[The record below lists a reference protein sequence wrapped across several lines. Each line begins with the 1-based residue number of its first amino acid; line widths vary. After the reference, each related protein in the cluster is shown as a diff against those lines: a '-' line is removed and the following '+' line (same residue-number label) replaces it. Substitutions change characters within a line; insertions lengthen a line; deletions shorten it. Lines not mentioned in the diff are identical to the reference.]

1 MEEIAIMDIVQ
12 IGGIIV
18 ATGGLISMFIT
29 IFRDNKKIEKEHQE
43 QKEAHRDH
51 SSEHKEIQQLVSAE
65 SSELKQHFQTV
76 RDGQVSADIELL
88 KMSGHIS
95 NVADRLKEERQEQL
109 QFRQTATEKQIN
121 IHTQVQAIYELSQ
134 EMQRIQNE
142 KERLLDMNRLLAK
155 DKERLEEQI
164 RELNREIKHYYQ
176 KEQDRDQG
184 YTMGR

>member
-29 IFRDNKKIEKEHQE
+29 IFRDNKKIEREHQE

-65 SSELKQHFQTV
+65 SGEIKQHFQTV
-76 RDGQVSADIELL
+76 REGQMSTDSELL

-109 QFRQTATEKQIN
+109 QFRQTATEKQMS
-121 IHTQVQAIYELSQ
+121 IHMQVQAIYELNQ

-142 KERLLDMNRLLAK
+142 KERLMDRNQALEK
-155 DKERLEEQI
+155 EKERLEEQI
-164 RELNREIKHYYQ
+164 RELNRERKRYDQ
-176 KEQDRDQG
+176 KNQDRDRG